1 MDMKKKEAPRRFRA
15 TIAYDCAFAF
25 IFLFGFRPS
34 FGEESATKERQI
46 FQNAK
51 FQEEI
56 FKKRRVKKVTSLLL
70 FLTLASAVA
79 VFLFNFSLCFLEYD
93 SLIIVLSS
101 PNHLLIL

>member
-1 MDMKKKEAPRRFRA
+1 MTRISMEDMDMKKKEAPRRFRA

-34 FGEESATKERQI
+34 FGEESVTKERQI

-56 FKKRRVKKVTSLLL
+56 FKKTARKKGNKFVT
-70 FLTLASAVA
+70 F
-79 VFLFNFSLCFLEYD
+79 FNAGFSGSSFSL
-93 SLIIVLSS
+93 
-101 PNHLLIL
+101 